1 MDDEI
6 KYHSAPLSNSKTVKP
21 YFQSIEENS
30 RYFFIAN
37 SLCDETLFR
46 FDTQTLVVEKFGKFP
61 IKHRIEM
68 SWTNYEDQWI
78 YLSLESKDYFSLIYT
93 FGQVNL

>member
-6 KYHSAPLSNSKTVKP
+6 KYHSAPLSNSKAVKP

-61 IKHRIEM
+61 IKHRI
-68 SWTNYEDQWI
+68 
-78 YLSLESKDYFSLIYT
+78 
-93 FGQVNL
+93 